1 MTFKDFFYKDIQN
14 FCEQY
19 ATKDYEVYFETP
31 LYTGS
36 YGGSINNP
44 AFNKIR
50 VDSILENDSFLE
62 KINIEGLEL
71 NVYLGE
77 DKKGLKEY
85 SFLDI
90 SNTFL
95 TCFAY
100 MKETNDGGL
109 ESNSIWNAY
118 ETKGLYFNLFF
129 SYFLPKTK
137 YIQSSDNNSKEAS
150 SFWIK
155 VVKSGLKKNLRCSII
170 NINDNNEYDI
180 KDESYLEN
188 NFNEIWGND
197 LHHLRIRIYNYAK

>member
-1 MTFKDFFYKDIQN
+1 MTFKEFFYKDIKK

-19 ATKDYEVYFETP
+19 ASKEYEVYFETP

-50 VDSILENDSFLE
+50 VDSVLENDSFLE

-85 SFLDI
+85 NFLDI

-150 SFWIK
+150 AFWLKAVEKGIK
-155 VVKSGLKKNLRCSII
+155 NNLKCSII
-170 NINDNNEYDI
+170 DLNTKNEFFI
-180 KDESYLEN
+180 KEQSYLKN
-188 NFNEIWGND
+188 NFDKIWGND
-197 LHHLRIRIYNYAK
+197 LHHLRIRIYNYEK